1 MKKIVNLILR
11 KLFIKFLD
19 YNPDILNDIIDNNIL
34 KKPKIYGLNKNIKIS
49 SLSKVCNGLFNSA
62 SGKIEIK
69 DYVFFGH
76 NVSVIAARH
85 DYTKF
90 KEERMGSIPSSGFDI
105 IVDEGAWICSNVT
118 LVGPCYVGKNSVVL
132 PGSVVV
138 KDIGENEVHGGVPAR
153 LIKKII

>member
-1 MKKIVNLILR
+1 MKKLINILLR
-11 KLFIKFLD
+11 KLFIKFLY
-19 YNPDILNDIIDNNIL
+19 YNPDIINDIIDNNIL
-34 KKPKIYGLNKNIKIS
+34 KRPKVYGLNKNIKIS
-49 SLSKVCNGLFNSA
+49 PLSKVCNGLFNSA

-90 KEERMGSIPSSGFDI
+90 REERIRTIPINGHDI
-105 IVDEGAWICSNVT
+105 IVEEGAWICSNVT
-118 LVGPCYVGKNSVVL
+118 LVGPCCIGKNSVVL

-153 LIKKII
+153 FIKKIK